1 MISNS
6 SYGPMVSAIIEE
18 LAHQGLDNLSEL
30 FSRLFNE
37 LMKAERESVLEA
49 APYERTESRKGYAN
63 GFKDKKIQTRF
74 GKLELQ
80 VPQTRGIAFY
90 PQSLEKGERSE
101 RALKLA
107 IAEMYVQG
115 VSTRR
120 VEPIARELC
129 GFELSSTQVSR
140 VAALLDDELE
150 KFRTRPLGSIV
161 YLYLDAHY
169 EKVRHNGHVR
179 DIAVLK
185 AIGVNKEG
193 YREILGV
200 SCSLSEAE
208 VHWRAFL
215 EDLLKRGMKGVELII
230 RDDHA
235 GLKAAL
241 KATLPSVP
249 QQRCLFH
256 LAQNAQ
262 SYAPSIVMREEIGQT
277 VRDIFQSLDIQE
289 AKRRVKEAITRYE
302 KAAPRFCLWLEENAE
317 EGMTFF
323 SYSREHWRK
332 IRTSNSVERLNEEIR
347 RRTRVARLFPNEES
361 CSRLVTAVCMEIHED
376 WVSNKRYM
384 AFE

>member
-6 SYGPMVSAIIEE
+6 TCAPMVSAIIEE

-37 LMKAERESVLEA
+37 LMKAEREHVLKA
-49 APYERTESRKGYAN
+49 APYERTEARKGYAN
-63 GFKDKKIQTRF
+63 GFKNKTVQARF
-74 GKLELQ
+74 GKLELE

-90 PQSLEKGERSE
+90 PQCLEKGERSE

-107 IAEMYVQG
+107 IATMYVQG

-120 VEPIARELC
+120 IEPIARELC

-140 VAALLDDELE
+140 VAALLDEELE
-150 KFRTRPLGSIV
+150 QFRSRPLGTIV

-179 DIAVLK
+179 DLAVLK
-185 AIGVNKEG
+185 AIGVNAWG
-193 YREILGV
+193 HREILGV
-200 SCSLSEAE
+200 SSSLSEAE

-215 EDLLKRGMKGVELII
+215 EDLLKRGLKGVQLII

-241 KATLPSVP
+241 RATMPSVP

-262 SYAPSIVMREEIGQT
+262 AYAPSMGMKEEIAQA
-277 VRDIFQSLDIQE
+277 VRDVFQALDVQE
-289 AKRRVKEAITRYE
+289 ARRRVKETIIRYE
-302 KAAPRFCLWLEENAE
+302 KAAPKFCGWLEENAE
-317 EGMTFF
+317 EGMTFL
-323 SYSREHWRK
+323 SYPRGHQKK
-332 IRTSNSVERLNEEIR
+332 IRTTNIVERLNGAIR
-347 RRTRVARLFPNEES
+347 CRTRVARLFPSEES
-361 CSRLVTAVCMEIHED
+361 CNRLVTAVCSEIHEE
-376 WVSNKRYM
+376 WVSGKRYIV
-384 AFE
+384 FE

>member
-1 MISNS
+1 
-6 SYGPMVSAIIEE
+6 MVSAIIEE
-18 LAHQGLDNLSEL
+18 LAFQGLDNLSEL

-37 LMKAERESVLEA
+37 LMKAEREKVLEA
-49 APYERTESRKGYAN
+49 APYERTEARKGYAN

-74 GKLELQ
+74 GQLKLE
-80 VPQTRGIAFY
+80 VPQARGIAFY

-120 VEPIARELC
+120 IEPIAKELC

-140 VAALLDDELE
+140 VAKLLDEELE
-150 KFRTRPLGSIV
+150 KFRNRPLSSIK

-185 AIGVNKEG
+185 AIGVNSEG

-208 VHWRAFL
+208 VHWRNFL
-215 EDLLKRGMKGVELII
+215 EDLLRRGLKGIELII

-241 KATLPSVP
+241 RATLPSAP

-262 SYAPSIVMREEIGQT
+262 SYSPTVAMREEIGQSI
-277 VRDIFQSLDIQE
+277 RDIFQSLNKQE
-289 AKRRVKEAITRYE
+289 AIQRMKEVIIRYE
-302 KAAPRFCLWLEENAE
+302 KIAPKFCRWLEENAE
-317 EGMTFF
+317 EGMTFL
-323 SYSREHWRK
+323 SYPREHWKK
-332 IRTSNSVERLNEEIR
+332 IKTTNSVERLKSEIR

-361 CSRLVTAVCMEIHED
+361 CCRLVTAICVEIHED
-376 WVSNKRYM
+376 WMSGRCYIATK
-384 AFE
+384 

>member
-6 SYGPMVSAIIEE
+6 TCAPMVSAIIEE

-37 LMKAERESVLEA
+37 LMKAEREHTLEA
-49 APYERTESRKGYAN
+49 APYERTEARKGYAN
-63 GFKDKKIQTRF
+63 GFKDKNIHTRF

-90 PQSLEKGERSE
+90 PQCLEKGERSE

-120 VEPIARELC
+120 IEPIARELC
-129 GFELSSTQVSR
+129 GFEVSSAQVSR
-140 VAALLDDELE
+140 VASLLDEELE
-150 KFRTRPLGSIV
+150 KFRTRPLGSVV
-161 YLYLDAHY
+161 YLLLDAHY
-169 EKVRHNGHVR
+169 EKIRHDGHVR

-185 AIGVNKEG
+185 AVGVNTEG

-208 VHWRAFL
+208 VHWRTFL
-215 EDLLKRGMKGVELII
+215 EDLLKRGMKGIKLII
-230 RDDHA
+230 RDDHT
-235 GLKAAL
+235 GLKSAL
-241 KATLPSVP
+241 RATLPSVP

-262 SYAPSIVMREEIGQT
+262 SYAPSVAMKMEIGQA
-277 VRDIFQSLDIQE
+277 VRDIFQALDLQE
-289 AKRRVKEAITRYE
+289 ARSRVKATITRYE
-302 KAAPRFCLWLEENAE
+302 KKAPKFCTWLEENVE
-317 EGMTFF
+317 EGMTFL
-323 SYSREHWRK
+323 SY
-332 IRTSNSVERLNEEIR
+332 L
-347 RRTRVARLFPNEES
+347 
-361 CSRLVTAVCMEIHED
+361 
-376 WVSNKRYM
+376 KR
-384 AFE
+384 ALEKDQDH